1 MTTIAVTGASG
12 FCGSHVATTAAARG
26 AEVLCVGRRPGPV
39 GRHVPWDAAREV
51 PDLHGADLVVH
62 CAAAVGDPVPG
73 SPAEAALHAV
83 NVDGT
88 ARLLDAAAGRPVVW
102 VSSASVYAP
111 GPGRSRITEDHPVRG
126 HLNAYGRTKAAGEAL
141 ALAAG
146 AVVLRPRA
154 VYGAGDPH
162 LVPRLLS
169 RVRRGRLMLPGP
181 SVRLSL
187 TAVENLADACLSA
200 ADWPPGAYNIA
211 DPVPYDR
218 DEAIRAV
225 LRAHGKRVRI
235 GHLPCRSSTPRRAPP
250 RGWPGCS
257 AEGSRRSPVT
267 PWTSWRPRSSW
278 TWAGPHP
285 RGGQRAGPWRT
296 TQLPYR
302 AHDLAM
308 SGRAPPSQRR
318 RQPST
323 PAFPGA
329 IMPTEDHGRTAVGAK
344 ILAAVVLLALMPLVI
359 YFMVSFQESGAFP

>member
-1 MTTIAVTGASG
+1 MTTVAVTGASG
-12 FCGSHVATTAAARG
+12 FCGSHVAAAAAARG

-51 PDLHGADLVVH
+51 PDLSGADVVVH

-73 SPAEAALHAV
+73 SRAEAAMRAV

-88 ARLLDAAAGRPVVW
+88 ARLLEAAAGRPVVW

-111 GPGRSRITEDHPVRG
+111 GRGRSRITEDHPVRG

-169 RVRRGRLMLPGP
+169 RVRRGLLLLPGP

-187 TAVENLADACLSA
+187 TAVENLADACLGA

-211 DPVPYDR
+211 DPAPYDR
-218 DEAIRAV
+218 DEAIRTV
-225 LRAHGKRVRI
+225 LRAHGVRARV
-235 GHLPCRSSTPRRAPP
+235 GHLPLPAARAAASAAQALARLRPQTEPALTPYAVQQL
-250 RGWPGCS
+250 
-257 AEGSRRSPVT
+257 A
-267 PWTSWRPRSSW
+267 
-278 TWAGPHP
+278 HP
-285 RGGQRAGPWRT
+285 
-296 TQLPYR
+296 
-302 AHDLAM
+302 
-308 SGRAPPSQRR
+308 
-318 RQPST
+318 
-323 PAFPGA
+323 
-329 IMPTEDHGRTAVGAK
+329 
-344 ILAAVVLLALMPLVI
+344 VVLDVAKAEAQGWSARRTLLDYAHATATAAGGA
-359 YFMVSFQESGAFP
+359 SGAGTV

>member
-26 AEVLCVGRRPGPV
+26 AEVLCLGRRPGPV

-51 PDLHGADLVVH
+51 PDLSGADLVVH

-73 SPAEAALHAV
+73 SPAEAAMHAV

-88 ARLLDAAAGRPVVW
+88 ARLLDAAGGRPVVW

-126 HLNAYGRTKAAGEAL
+126 HLNAYGRAKAAGEAL

-146 AVVLRPRA
+146 AVALRPRA

-200 ADWPPGAYNIA
+200 TDWPPGAYNIS

-235 GHLPCRSSTPRRAPP
+235 GHLPLPVARTAAGAAQRLARLLGRGESPLTPYAVDQLASSVVLDVGRAASQGWTAGRTLDDYTAAPAAQSSQRSFSRSSY
-250 RGWPGCS
+250 
-257 AEGSRRSPVT
+257 
-267 PWTSWRPRSSW
+267 PW
-278 TWAGPHP
+278 
-285 RGGQRAGPWRT
+285 
-296 TQLPYR
+296 
-302 AHDLAM
+302 
-308 SGRAPPSQRR
+308 
-318 RQPST
+318 
-323 PAFPGA
+323 
-329 IMPTEDHGRTAVGAK
+329 
-344 ILAAVVLLALMPLVI
+344 
-359 YFMVSFQESGAFP
+359 